1 MKKYEIVKEVSNPC
15 APDTCEIT
23 EQEVENPQEYVRELY
38 KNDKSAELS
47 VSEKDGAII
56 IEVVCEAAQRHR
68 YTFSEI

>member
-1 MKKYEIVKEVSNPC
+1 MKKYEIVKEVYNPC

-23 EQEVENPQEYVRELY
+23 EQEVENPEEYVRELY

-56 IEVVCEAAQRHR
+56 IEAVCEAAQRHR

>member
-1 MKKYEIVKEVSNPC
+1 MKKYEIVKEVYNPC
-15 APDTCEIT
+15 ALDTCEIT
-23 EQEVENPQEYVRELY
+23 EQEVENPEEYVRELY

>member
-1 MKKYEIVKEVSNPC
+1 MKKYEIVKEVYNPC

>member
-1 MKKYEIVKEVSNPC
+1 MKKYEIMKEVYNPC

-23 EQEVENPQEYVRELY
+23 EQEVENPEEYVRELY

>member
-1 MKKYEIVKEVSNPC
+1 MKKYEIVKEVYNPC

-23 EQEVENPQEYVRELY
+23 EQEVENPEEYVRELY
-38 KNDKSAELS
+38 KNDKSAEPS

>member
-1 MKKYEIVKEVSNPC
+1 MKKYEIVKEVYNPR

-23 EQEVENPQEYVRELY
+23 EQEVENPEEYVRELY

>member
-1 MKKYEIVKEVSNPC
+1 MKKYEIVKEVYRPC

-23 EQEVENPQEYVRELY
+23 EQEVENPEAYVREMF
-38 KNDKSAELS
+38 KSDKSAEFS
-47 VSEKDGAII
+47 ITEKDGAVI

>member
-1 MKKYEIVKEVSNPC
+1 MKKYEIVKEVYNPC

-23 EQEVENPQEYVRELY
+23 EQEVENPEEYVRELY

>member
-1 MKKYEIVKEVSNPC
+1 MKKYEIVKEVYNPC

-23 EQEVENPQEYVRELY
+23 EQEVENPQEYIRELY